1 MTLFVRNNCYGGF
14 GLSKQAVR
22 LFNQYAETAYESSCE
37 LQYEVPRNDPN
48 LVKVVEELVEA
59 ASEDYAELIIVEVPS
74 DVSPE
79 IQDYDGWE
87 TFVEPHRTW

>member
-1 MTLFVRNNCYGGF
+1 MKYVRNNSYGGF

-22 LFNQYAETAYESSCE
+22 LFNQYAETAYEGSFE

-48 LVKVVEELVEA
+48 LVKVVEELGEA
-59 ASEDYAELIIVEVPS
+59 ASEDYAELIIVEVPN

-79 IQDYDGWE
+79 IQDYDGLE
-87 TFVEPHRTW
+87 KFVEPHRKW